1 MQRPKGFSLVE
12 LMVVLVIVGVLLA
25 IAIPAYQKHVRK
37 SLRVDAQAWMQTV
50 GTRQQQLLLD
60 SRRYASL
67 TDIRQLVPPP
77 SRLEQVYQIEMPD
90 PTLNPPSFTLTL
102 TPQGNQTLEPC
113 GTLSLSSDGTQSA
126 RRDGNTVNN
135 CW

>member
-1 MQRPKGFSLVE
+1 MQRPKGFSLIE

-25 IAIPAYQKHVRK
+25 IAIPAYQQHVRK
-37 SLRVDAQAWMQTV
+37 SLRVDAQAWMQSV

-67 TDIRQLVPPP
+67 GDIQQLVPPP
-77 SRLEQVYQIEMPD
+77 GRLSQFYLIEMPD
-90 PTLNPPSFTLTL
+90 PTLSPPGFTLTL

-113 GTLSLSSDGTQSA
+113 GTLSLSSDGTQTA
-126 RRDGNTVNN
+126 RRNANPVNN